1 MDVHQEV
8 PIVVFWQELMRRT
21 FAVFR
26 SASVLTFVSMFMA
39 LLVLFFISLIKAFP
53 LALLTTGLVFALG
66 SVIVFTSAKNDSSE
80 RLAWF
85 YALCREYLLR
95 DHTKDVARS
104 LFPPAG
110 PPPGTQL
117 LELST
122 GPGFYAR
129 RFSEKFPRLRATGVD
144 FSKSLIR
151 RATQPASAGRLLTV
165 SFQGDETDLLPYASG
180 SIDPIIISHLF
191 LEAAGSE
198 RLVRETF
205 RILKPSGLCFV
216 AEPTSGF
223 RTRLPLSLM
232 WLLALL
238 TTFPAGQYLEP
249 QQADVLSRE
258 DFGTLIYTQPW
269 ADVDLQYD
277 GWYQYAVCRRGTAPF
292 SDIPPRYELL
302 AEKVRQQVSSGP
314 TRFSPPDPERPAIP
328 AFS

>member
-39 LLVLFFISLIKAFP
+39 LLVLFLISLIRAFP

-129 RFSEKFPRLRATGVD
+129 RFSEKFPRLLATSQSRSSVG
-144 FSKSLIR
+144 
-151 RATQPASAGRLLTV
+151 
-165 SFQGDETDLLPYASG
+165 LP
-180 SIDPIIISHLF
+180 
-191 LEAAGSE
+191 
-198 RLVRETF
+198 
-205 RILKPSGLCFV
+205 
-216 AEPTSGF
+216 
-223 RTRLPLSLM
+223 
-232 WLLALL
+232 
-238 TTFPAGQYLEP
+238 
-249 QQADVLSRE
+249 
-258 DFGTLIYTQPW
+258 
-269 ADVDLQYD
+269 
-277 GWYQYAVCRRGTAPF
+277 
-292 SDIPPRYELL
+292 
-302 AEKVRQQVSSGP
+302 
-314 TRFSPPDPERPAIP
+314 SPPAPVAY
-328 AFS
+328 